1 MFQTHDIKVQILLG
15 HIILQIKIFKYSMFT
30 ITPAEIWIVVTILM
44 NRASVF
50 SAQLLDLSSRQTR
63 VVKGGLPRNKS
74 LQAFSFVSQ
83 KQPS

>member
-1 MFQTHDIKVQILLG
+1 
-15 HIILQIKIFKYSMFT
+15 MFT

-44 NRASVF
+44 NQASVF

-63 VVKGGLPRNKS
+63 VVKGGLPRNES